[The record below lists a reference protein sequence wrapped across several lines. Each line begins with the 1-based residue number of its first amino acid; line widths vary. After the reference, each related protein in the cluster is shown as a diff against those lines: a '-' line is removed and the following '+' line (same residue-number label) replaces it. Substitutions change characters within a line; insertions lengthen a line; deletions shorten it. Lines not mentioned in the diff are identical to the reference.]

1 MSSALTIGEIAAVV
15 GIGAGINSLTGGGVT
30 NALGLTSSGSQVG
43 GGTGAGVAAA
53 ADPFAK
59 YREGLGDLYAGALG
73 TGSQLDVTKMPGYSQ
88 YKTGVMDPA
97 LEASKRSAASS
108 GQLYSGNESIALQKT
123 GQQGYYGFMT
133 DYLNRLA
140 QGSGATQNPAQA
152 VGMGVAQGNLNNM
165 GVSQGIGGISQGL
178 SAFGR
183 TGGSNYTGQV
193 YDALSGNENRYGSGI
208 LGYENTQADIYG
220 P

>member
-1 MSSALTIGEIAAVV
+1 MSSAFSIAEIASVL
-15 GIGAGINSLTGGGVT
+15 GIAASVNSLTGGSVT
-30 NALGLTSSGSQVG
+30 NTLGITDPDVQVG

-59 YREGLGDLYAGALG
+59 YREGLGDLYAGALV
-73 TGSQLDVTKMPGYSQ
+73 TGNNFDITKMPGYSQ
-88 YKTGVMDPA
+88 YKSGVLDPA
-97 LEASKRSAASS
+97 MEASKRSAASS
-108 GQLYSGNESIALQKT
+108 GQLYSGNEAIALQKT

-165 GVSQGIGGISQGL
+165 GVSQGIGGIAQGL
-178 SAFGR
+178 SSFGNATR
-183 TGGSNYTGQV
+183 QANINYGATGLPTSTYGGSG
-193 YDALSGNENRYGSGI
+193 DASWMSDYWMN
-208 LGYENTQADIYG
+208 